1 MERSFSVLSY
11 FNAERRKET
20 EFTVVIKDEG
30 ADLKERLI
38 HESHTSTCARIH
50 EKERSENGQLA
61 EINGKFWAELG

>member
-1 MERSFSVLSY
+1 MDSVIHSFGSKLT
-11 FNAERRKET
+11 K
-20 EFTVVIKDEG
+20 VIKDEV

-38 HESHTSTCARIH
+38 HESHTSMCARIH